1 MWSNCPWCK
10 KSGAFPLLARR
21 DCVVWSMRALF
32 LQFFQPWNSSSWLTA
47 VTFSVQPALSSS
59 SLCSQIN
66 TEHLLCIPWKK
77 STAPK
82 YLECWAG
89 CLGGRKVLFFSV
101 KAHSGLKTLVCFWL
115 YIEFPAGKCL
125 SRDAFLHSSWQ
136 SLISMGT
143 DPGIC
148 GFACWSAA
156 AVAEHPKG
164 NGGNRRPEPS
174 SLLWYPEG
182 VVPAVPAWIQPGQGQ
197 GVGSWLLE
205 SQDKGP
211 YTAPHCPVCLNRLSA
226 QTRVCLCWWSCCQ
239 ALPFLFFMFFLKF
252 G

>member
-1 MWSNCPWCK
+1 MEEIHS
-10 KSGAFPLLARR
+10 
-21 DCVVWSMRALF
+21 
-32 LQFFQPWNSSSWLTA
+32 
-47 VTFSVQPALSSS
+47 
-59 SLCSQIN
+59 SQI
-66 TEHLLCIPWKK
+66 LGMLSRVSWRKK
-77 STAPK
+77 K
-82 YLECWAG
+82 F
-89 CLGGRKVLFFSV
+89 LFFSV

-115 YIEFPAGKCL
+115 YVEFPAGKCL

-156 AVAEHPKG
+156 AVAEHPEG
-164 NGGNRRPEPS
+164 NRGNRRPEPS

-182 VVPAVPAWIQPGQGQ
+182 VVPAMPAWIQPGQRQ
-197 GVGSWLLE
+197 GVGSWPLE

-211 YTAPHCPVCLNRLSA
+211 YTAPHCPLCLNRLST

-239 ALPFLFFMFFLKF
+239 ALPIFFFFFLIWLTAKMIF
-252 G
+252 VGTLCLFCTLLICCCVQPGEENPSQVLEHSCLRPSCCLGIGSFLRR